1 MSGLRAIPGVRGV
14 AAIFH
19 HQPGRLVRV
28 LTEGEARGNRG
39 QLLEELRAAGVPVQV
54 GAEGELDRA
63 SGGERHQGLVGW
75 VRPASFADWGAL
87 CAAPDALLVAFDQVT
102 DPHNF
107 GAILR
112 SAEAFGATGA
122 LITRKRCA
130 RPGTTVTRASAGA
143 AELIPLAEEPN
154 LARALR
160 LASREGLQVVGAD
173 LDGAPPRSL
182 DLTRPTVLVVGAEGP
197 GLRRLTRE
205 ACDTL
210 VRIPLIGC
218 TESLNA
224 SVAAGVLLYEIAQQR
239 ALPAGAHG
247 AMQKSE

>member
-1 MSGLRAIPGVRGV
+1 V
-14 AAIFH
+14 AAILR
-19 HQPGRLVRV
+19 HQRGRLVRV

-39 QLLEELRAAGVPVQV
+39 QLLDELRAAGVPIQV

-75 VRPASFADWGAL
+75 VRPASFVDWGTL
-87 CAAPDALLVAFDQVT
+87 CAAPDPLLVAFDQVT

-130 RPGTTVTRASAGA
+130 RPGPTVTRASAGA
-143 AELIPLAEEPN
+143 AELIALAEEPN

-160 LASREGLQVVGAD
+160 AASRAGLQILGAD
-173 LDGAPPRSL
+173 LSGEPPRAL

-210 VRIPLIGC
+210 VRIPLSGC

-239 ALPAGAHG
+239 GLPAPVAR
-247 AMQKSE
+247 ALKKSE